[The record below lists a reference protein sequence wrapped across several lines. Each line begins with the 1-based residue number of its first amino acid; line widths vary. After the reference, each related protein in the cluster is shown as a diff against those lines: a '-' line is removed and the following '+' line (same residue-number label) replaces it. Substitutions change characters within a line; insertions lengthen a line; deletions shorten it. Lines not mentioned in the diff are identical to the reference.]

1 MKELFGF
8 ILIFLILVFV
18 FFFTKNYS
26 KLFLPSKKIT
36 TLCIQPSEEANV
48 AGVSMSAFWF
58 DPTMNEENKHTG
70 KTILFCHGNFGNITQ
85 RNYMINF
92 CKAIGTN
99 LILYDYWGY
108 GKSYGYPST
117 RKLIKNS
124 DIVHKWVQEKVDS
137 NNLVIWGESLG
148 GSMAAYLSSKRQCRK
163 LILCSTFSSLED
175 LTFGIQDVW
184 FKKPIGFALNF
195 IMSTLPTREWVQESN
210 CPVLVV
216 HSDED
221 ELIPFAQAAHI
232 STADTKRIQL
242 LKIKGGHSAP
252 KMDEQQIQK
261 IISFIQDHEE
271 TEPSIV
277 RVCMN
282 VFDDIINQEW

>member
-8 ILIFLILVFV
+8 VLIFLIVVFV

-36 TLCIQPSEEANV
+36 SYCIQPTEEV
-48 AGVSMSAFWF
+48 TIAGTSISAFWF
-58 DPTMNEENKHTG
+58 NDFIQDGKHGG

-92 CKAIGTN
+92 AKTIGAN

-124 DIVHKWVQEKVDS
+124 DIVHKWVQEKVDP
-137 NNLVIWGESLG
+137 NELIIWGESLG
-148 GSMAAYLSSKRQCRK
+148 GSMAAYLSSKNQCKK

-195 IMSTLPTREWVQESN
+195 IMSTLPTREWVQKAK

-221 ELIPFAQAAHI
+221 ELIPVSQAIHI
-232 STADTKRIQL
+232 SEVDKQRVEL
-242 LKIKGGHSAP
+242 LKIKGGHSSP
-252 KMDEQQIQK
+252 KMNEDQIQK
-261 IISFIQDHEE
+261 IISFIHDKEIE
-271 TEPSIV
+271 DEKVV

-282 VFDDIINQEW
+282 VFDDIVNQEW